1 MKKMSFTITTTLKDK
16 LALMS
21 KIYMSNRK
29 SGIYPMAVMADRK
42 GFFHCCSIA
51 DTLSYK
57 LGSDELGMIPELPD
71 EAIIFPDGV
80 VRLILSMPAGTTLD
94 IESEGNCVSVK
105 TRGKKSSCKFNVESK
120 DFPTI
125 EEINPTEL
133 NFAMIESSFI
143 RTALENCAFAMST
156 NNSKPIF
163 TGLNFVCKNGMLE
176 AYAID
181 GFKIARSRIKSE
193 GEFSFTI
200 TKDAVSILMSCL
212 KSANS
217 KINIGI
223 NKSGNKAVFIVDN
236 QTVLRTS
243 LLTGTLMEVDNFF
256 VEHEKSVKVDTVLLL
271 GVLKQITTVAT
282 KDEVLVVMTISDD
295 NMSLSYNGKTATYV
309 DTVPIETQGITS
321 ESPERIGINVGYLTD
336 CVKAV
341 NDDNVSLSIKNALN
355 PIVITGKTET
365 ETVLVPMRIA
375 ENN

>member
-1 MKKMSFTITTTLKDK
+1 
-16 LALMS
+16 
-21 KIYMSNRK
+21 
-29 SGIYPMAVMADRK
+29 MAVMADRK

-193 GEFSFTI
+193 G
-200 TKDAVSILMSCL
+200 AVSY
-212 KSANS
+212 
-217 KINIGI
+217 
-223 NKSGNKAVFIVDN
+223 
-236 QTVLRTS
+236 TH
-243 LLTGTLMEVDNFF
+243 LTLP
-256 VEHEKSVKVDTVLLL
+256 
-271 GVLKQITTVAT
+271 TT
-282 KDEVLVVMTISDD
+282 
-295 NMSLSYNGKTATYV
+295 
-309 DTVPIETQGITS
+309 
-321 ESPERIGINVGYLTD
+321 
-336 CVKAV
+336 
-341 NDDNVSLSIKNALN
+341 
-355 PIVITGKTET
+355 
-365 ETVLVPMRIA
+365 
-375 ENN
+375 